1 MADITLSK
9 AVRSN
14 LLSLQST
21 AASLAK
27 TQERLATGL
36 KVNSA
41 LDNPTNFF
49 TASSLSSRASDLG
62 RLLDSVSNAKS
73 TIEAADKGLSSITKL
88 VESAQA
94 TARQALQTAATVS
107 TTTAATAGAVAGG
120 SFTSIDVSGTGSAAT
135 SGTLAGSAVTAVDV
149 SGTGSAAT
157 AGSVVGGAFS
167 NVDFTNGGSN
177 DGSISFDLTL
187 DGGTQNTITVAYAD
201 VNGVASSNS
210 AVTAS
215 ELAGILNTKIN
226 TAEGTSGVT
235 YASVNGSGGIDITSN
250 TTGTSSSVAIANF
263 AASNG
268 ATGSGLADGTGTGSA
283 LVAADSISFSLTV
296 DGGTSDTITIDDAA
310 VTAYNSANSTS
321 LSSASLSAAD
331 LVLLINDQATN
342 SGAVASV
349 NGTSGGIDFT
359 SGTTGTSS
367 SVAIASFTDNS
378 GGGSIGLAD
387 GSDTGSALVAADSIS
402 FSLTIDG
409 GTATTITIDDA
420 AVTAYNSAN
429 STSLSSGAL
438 TAANIVS
445 LINDQ
450 AGATVASVNSTSGGI
465 DITSTTTGTTS
476 SVAVASYSAS
486 VTAGSTGIANGSDTG
501 SAASTSTSANPK
513 RDEYVTQY
521 NELLSQIDQL
531 AADASFN
538 GVNLLNGDNLSV
550 LFNEDGSSSL
560 DITGVTY
567 DSTGLG
573 LSSVASGG
581 FDSNSDVNTTLDGL
595 NSAVDNLRTQA
606 STFGSNLSVVE
617 IRQDFTKNLIN
628 TLETGAANLT
638 LADSNEEA
646 ANLLALQTRQQLSST
661 ALSLASQ
668 ADQNVLRLF

>member
-21 AASLAK
+21 ANSLAK

-73 TIEAADKGLSSITKL
+73 TIEAADKGLTSITKL

-94 TARQALQTAATVS
+94 TARQALQTSATVD
-107 TTTAATAGAVAGG
+107 TTTAATAGEVAGG
-120 SFTSIDVSGTGSAAT
+120 SFTSVDVSNAGSTAT
-135 SGTLAGSAVTAVDV
+135 SGALAGTAVTAVDV
-149 SGTGSAAT
+149 SGTGSVAT
-157 AGSVVGGAFS
+157 AGSVVGGTFT
-167 NVDFTNGGSN
+167 NIDFTNGGSN

-201 VNGVASSNS
+201 VNGTAANNA

-215 ELAGILNTKIN
+215 ELAGILNSKIN

-250 TTGTSSSVAIANF
+250 TTGTSSSVDIASF
-263 AASNG
+263 AAANG
-268 ATGSGLADGTGTGSA
+268 ATGSGLADGNDTGSA
-283 LVAADSISFSLTV
+283 AVAADSISFSLTV

-310 VTAYNSANSTS
+310 VTTYNAANSTS
-321 LSSASLSAAD
+321 LNSASLSAAD

-342 SGAVASV
+342 SGSVASV

-359 SGTTGTSS
+359 STTTGTSS

-378 GGGSIGLAD
+378 GGGDIGLAD
-387 GSDTGSALVAADSIS
+387 GSDTGSAAVAADAIS

-409 GTATTITIDDA
+409 GTASTITIDDA
-420 AVTAYNSAN
+420 AVTTYNAAN
-429 STSLSSGAL
+429 STSLDSSAL

-450 AGATVASVNSTSGGI
+450 AGATVASVNATSGGV
-465 DITSTTTGTTS
+465 DITSTTTGTSS
-476 SVAVASYSAS
+476 SVAIASYSAS
-486 VTAGSTGIANGSDTG
+486 VTAGSTGIADGSDTG
-501 SAASTSTSANPK
+501 SAASTTTSANPK

-521 NELLSQIDQL
+521 NELLTQIDDL
-531 AADASFN
+531 AGDASFN
-538 GVNLLNGDNLSV
+538 GVNLLAGDDLSV

-567 DSTGLG
+567 DSAGLG
-573 LSSVASGG
+573 LSSVSSGG
-581 FDSNSDVNTTLDGL
+581 FDSDSAINTVLDDL
-595 NSAVDNLRTQA
+595 SAGIDTLRTQA

-617 IRQDFTKNLIN
+617 IRQNFTKDLIN